1 MIKFFRN
8 IRKKLIDQGKTTS
21 YLKYAIGEIVLVV
34 IGILIALQINK
45 WNEDYKK
52 SKEQYF
58 ILNKLKL
65 DIESDTTHVSEE
77 IENNDFAISQFHFCL
92 EVLARKK
99 EASIEEF
106 RSNLEFILTIGNFD
120 QNKTTFNNIVSSG
133 KIDILKNQTL
143 TDSLISYY
151 NSNYQNW
158 DTAMKDYTRNI
169 IAPFML
175 NFDHIP
181 QGNGAREDVGDYTVF
196 NINEFDIK
204 PKTIDDYRNEIFI
217 INILRQKL
225 MNFEGQNKEYL
236 ILKKSMTRL
245 INVLRMELDKQNES

>member
-8 IRKKLIDQGKTTS
+8 IRQKLVSEGKTIN
-21 YLKYAIGEIVLVV
+21 YIKYAIGEIVLVV

-45 WNEDYKK
+45 WNEDHKK

-65 DIESDTTHVSEE
+65 DIELDTTRVSEQ
-77 IENNDFAISQFHFCL
+77 IEQNDFAITQFHFCL

-106 RSNLEFILTIGNFD
+106 RDNLEFILAIGNFD

-133 KIDILKNQTL
+133 KIDILKNQSL

-181 QGNGAREDVGDYTVF
+181 QGNGVTEDIGDFTVF

-225 MNFEGQNKEYL
+225 MNLEGQNNQYI
-236 ILKKSMTRL
+236 ILKKRMDRL
-245 INVLRMELDKQNES
+245 INVLQMELDKQNES